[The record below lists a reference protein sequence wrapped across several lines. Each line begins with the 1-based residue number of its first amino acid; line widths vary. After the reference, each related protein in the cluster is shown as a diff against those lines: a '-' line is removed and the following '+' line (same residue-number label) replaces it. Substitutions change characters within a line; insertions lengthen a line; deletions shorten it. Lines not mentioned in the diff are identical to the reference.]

1 MKWIGGGKRKIKLRN
16 GKKYV
21 GKLENKSEGKRS
33 ELKPKGRRD
42 RNEDRAKK

>member
-1 MKWIGGGKRKIKLRN
+1 MGRN
-16 GKKYV
+16 MWVNWK
-21 GKLENKSEGKRS
+21 NKSEGKRS